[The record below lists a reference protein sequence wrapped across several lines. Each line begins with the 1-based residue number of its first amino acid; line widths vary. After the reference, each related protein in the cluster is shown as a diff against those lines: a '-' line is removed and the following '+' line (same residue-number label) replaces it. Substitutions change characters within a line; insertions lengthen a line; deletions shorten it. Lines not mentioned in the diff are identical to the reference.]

1 MSTPPNQLSATTPSK
16 GAVST
21 PDKQPSAV
29 HFQETVTLVI
39 GKERKTYTLHK
50 DLLCFYSDYF
60 RTAFNGSFREALERK
75 IELPD
80 VEITL
85 FEESQVWLYTRN
97 LPDFASI
104 CSYFAFLVEMWIFG
118 GRYQIP
124 LLQNQVMDKMLTE
137 SNKSSSFA
145 PSVVR
150 RVYAKTLVGSPL
162 RKACIEI
169 VACTM
174 QLEHESG
181 VFMSPGHDKFW
192 TSESL
197 TDLVLALN
205 HLRLNGDVR
214 FPDLP
219 KRDKC
224 FFHVHGKDEHC

>member
-1 MSTPPNQLSATTPSK
+1 MSTQPIQLSATTPSK

-39 GKERKTYTLHK
+39 SKERKSYTLHK

-60 RTAFNGSFREALERK
+60 RAAFNGSFKEALERK

-80 VEITL
+80 VEISI
-85 FEESQVWLYTRN
+85 FEEFQVWLYTRN
-97 LPDFASI
+97 LPDSTSR

-124 LLQNQVMDKMLTE
+124 LLQNQVMDKIFTE
-137 SNKSSSFA
+137 SKKSFTFT

-150 RVYAKTLVGSPL
+150 KVYQKTLMGSPL

-169 VACTM
+169 VACSM
-174 QLEHESG
+174 RLEHDSG
-181 VFMSPGHDKFW
+181 VFIGPGQDKFW

-197 TDLVLALN
+197 IDLVLALN
-205 HLRLNGDVR
+205 HLRLNGDIR
-214 FPDLP
+214 FPDFP